1 MQDLRLVVGPVHVV
15 YLKGLEVADDDPAG
29 ILVMGQI
36 SGIAP
41 GLLEGS
47 QAGAVRL
54 PGAFAKTDIP
64 ALLLDEDAG
73 VPDETVDETGM
84 VQLYGDLKV
93 DVLLRLGHTEDFLQQ
108 RQPEGLRLLF
118 FVAAVL
124 PIGGELSGGG
134 PLFPVGHIPV
144 PLSV

>member
-1 MQDLRLVVGPVHVV
+1 
-15 YLKGLEVADDDPAG
+15 
-29 ILVMGQI
+29 MGQVP
-36 SGIAP
+36 GVAP
-41 GLLEGS
+41 GLLERG
-47 QAGAVRL
+47 QGDAVRL
-54 PGAFAKTDIP
+54 LGAFAKTHIP